1 MTTHFFREID
11 RIKAR
16 LLGLGAQVEENLN
29 RAVRA
34 IAEQDEAL
42 ARQVIEADAE
52 VDEQEV
58 EVEEETLKVL
68 TLHQPVATDL
78 RFLVAVLKINNDL
91 ERIGDLAVNIAE
103 HAIVLSAQ
111 PPPELPMDFVA
122 MGDLVKTML
131 RESLDAFIDL
141 DSEIA
146 RRVLGQDDAVDKMN
160 VGMYALVKRNAR
172 KDASPEKIDVLIRL
186 LSVSRNLERIA
197 DHATNIAEDLV
208 YMIEG
213 RIVRHHAKD
222 AETQALSNG
231 ESEHTG
237 GGAGPSA

>member
-146 RRVLGQDDAVDKMN
+146 RRVLGQDDAADKMN

-231 ESEHTG
+231 EAEHTG

>member
-34 IAEQDEAL
+34 IAEQDETL
-42 ARQVIEADAE
+42 ARQVIESDAE

-58 EVEEETLKVL
+58 EIEEETLKIL
-68 TLHQPVATDL
+68 TLHQPVAADL

-91 ERIGDLAVNIAE
+91 ERIGDLTVNIAE
-103 HAIVLSAQ
+103 HALVLCAQ
-111 PPPELPMDFVA
+111 APPELPMDFMA
-122 MGDLVKTML
+122 MGDLVKGML
-131 RESLDAFIDL
+131 RESLDAFVDL

-146 RRVLGQDDAVDKMN
+146 RRVLQQDDAVDAMN
-160 VGMYALVKRNAR
+160 IQMYELVKRNAR
-172 KDASPEKIDVLIRL
+172 KDAAPAKIDVLIRM

-197 DHATNIAEDLV
+197 DHATNIAEDLI

-213 RIVRHHAKD
+213 KIVRHHAEEKAVKQTASD
-222 AETQALSNG
+222 AGSEQA
-231 ESEHTG
+231 
-237 GGAGPSA
+237 GANPVTA